1 MQILKLQNNSGYFYK
16 LVKDKEDETNY
27 INELNI
33 GLDCEDER
41 FCNIVKYILFNHGNC
56 YVYLGISKKEAL
68 ISLGA
73 L

>member
-16 LVKDKEDETNY
+16 LVKDKEDEAQY
-27 INELNI
+27 INNLNLN
-33 GLDCEDER
+33 LDCEDES
-41 FCNIVKYILFNHGNC
+41 FNIIVKYIPFNHGNC
-56 YVYLGISKKEAL
+56 YAYLGISKKEAL